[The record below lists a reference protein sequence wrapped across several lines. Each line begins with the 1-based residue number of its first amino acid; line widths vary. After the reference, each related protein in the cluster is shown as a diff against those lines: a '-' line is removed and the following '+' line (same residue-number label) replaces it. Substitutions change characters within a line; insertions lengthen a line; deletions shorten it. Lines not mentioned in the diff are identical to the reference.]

1 MAEANL
7 TQRSCQRRRRPVA
20 AGPRRATVGA
30 DGADS
35 IGPLAPSSER
45 PTLNQSV
52 QKAVALLRQTAAH
65 PGGAS
70 VSALARSAGVP
81 RATALRLIRTLESEG
96 LLIRLPDSD
105 RVLLGP
111 ELVRLARQVDMGTVL
126 REVAGLPLAALS
138 DAVGETVTLSA
149 VAHDGDLDVVAQI
162 SGPQHLVPRSWLGG
176 RFALHASSSGK
187 MLLSTCDDKRLAQ
200 LLPGPLQAVTP
211 HTITSRRALRRELD
225 QVRAQGFATTV
236 DELEE
241 GLSGVSVPIF
251 GDEGAL
257 VGTVN
262 VSGLSQRL
270 DAAARERAIT
280 HMRPVVRDIEL
291 ALGDRRRPDPAAS
304 GA

>member
-1 MAEANL
+1 
-7 TQRSCQRRRRPVA
+7 
-20 AGPRRATVGA
+20 
-30 DGADS
+30 
-35 IGPLAPSSER
+35 
-45 PTLNQSV
+45 
-52 QKAVALLRQTAAH
+52 
-65 PGGAS
+65 

-96 LLIRLPDSD
+96 LLIRLAERD

-126 REVAGLPLAALS
+126 REVAGLPLGTLS
-138 DAVGETVTLSA
+138 EAVGETVTLSV

-176 RFALHASSSGK
+176 RFPLHASSSGK
-187 MLLSTCDDKRLAQ
+187 MLLSTCDDQRLAQ
-200 LLPGPLQAVTP
+200 LLAGPLPAVTP

-241 GLSGVSVPIF
+241 GLSGVSVGIF

-270 DAAARERAIT
+270 DAAARERAVEHI
-280 HMRPVVRDIEL
+280 RSVVREIEL
-291 ALGDRRRPDPAAS
+291 AVGDDRRPKPPSRA
-304 GA
+304 